1 MCCCHSLIRLLT
13 TKMQPGRYLT
23 ALIVIYLIQP
33 LTIETLR
40 TAALF
45 PAAETNIN
53 SLGLGEAY
61 CYQQPMSRVVEG
73 ARLHNPAEFFYPL

>member
-1 MCCCHSLIRLLT
+1 
-13 TKMQPGRYLT
+13 MQVGKYLT

-33 LTIETLR
+33 LTTETLR

-45 PAAETNIN
+45 PAVETNSN

-61 CYQQPMSRVVEG
+61 SHQQPVSRVVEG
-73 ARLHNPAEFFYPL
+73 ARLHTRQNSPICYN